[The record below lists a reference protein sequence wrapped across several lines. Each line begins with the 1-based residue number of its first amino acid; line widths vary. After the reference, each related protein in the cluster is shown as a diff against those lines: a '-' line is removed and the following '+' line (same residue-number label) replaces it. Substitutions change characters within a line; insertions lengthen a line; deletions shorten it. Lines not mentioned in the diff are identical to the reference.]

1 MATDTPSRAKP
12 RRQHR
17 GGRQVQDRDNG
28 NGHRQDFAQG
38 ESQTLLPVIGM
49 TGLKHMAGRVN
60 EEYLN
65 AIKSWT
71 TEVKLYLEMRDDTLT
86 GTLLDAIK
94 APLLAAD
101 FDVEPGGEQT
111 PADEEAADF
120 MWKNMNGMKDQ
131 TWVSHTEDGLE
142 CVDFGWMLAAI
153 NLEKRG
159 DGRIWMANLEPR
171 GQETLERW
179 VFSEDDEG
187 DDVEFMR
194 QRNPNFGGG
203 TFDVPLAQCV
213 HFKFRGRKGNP
224 QGHSLLR
231 SLYRTY
237 KFMRNL
243 EDLEAIGVERDVG
256 GMVVAKL
263 SEGNLNDEDM
273 TTLKATMKNLR
284 KDEALYLIEPQG
296 VEFRPWAGGSKIYD
310 VNQIVERYQKLC
322 LMRFFA
328 QFLKLGMD
336 SVGTQALVKGATDF
350 FTLGL
355 KGVQRYLLEAWNQQ
369 LVPYLFHWNR
379 FPGMT
384 GFPKIVWNEPG
395 KPDLT
400 SIITFLNTAV
410 GAHLMTP
417 TDLDEDHLRTLAD
430 MPELPEEE
438 RGAPRSAEQP
448 PTAGLFDN
456 DTWAKQVEA
465 DIQGLQIDGRTRED
479 QLQIHKRL
487 KALEDDAKAKI
498 RG

>member
-1 MATDTPSRAKP
+1 MATDAPSRRP
-12 RRQHR
+12 RRQSR
-17 GGRQVQDRDNG
+17 GGRPNRRNG
-28 NGHRQDFAQG
+28 DRQDFAHQPEG
-38 ESQTLLPVIGM
+38 QTLLPVIGL
-49 TGLKHMAGRVN
+49 TGLKHMAGRIN
-60 EEYLN
+60 EEWHN
-65 AIKSWT
+65 ALKSWQ

-101 FDVEPGGEQT
+101 FGTEPGGEGTQ
-111 PADEEAADF
+111 ADIEAAD
-120 MWKNMNGMKDQ
+120 WLWENMNGMRNQ

-142 CVDFGWMLAAI
+142 CVDFGWMVAAI
-153 NLEKRG
+153 NLEKRR
-159 DGRIWMANLEPR
+159 DGRIWLSNLEPR

-179 VFSEDDEG
+179 LFSEDGKGDE
-187 DDVEFMR
+187 VEFMR

-203 TFDVPLAQCV
+203 MFDVPLNQCV
-213 HFKFRGRKGNP
+213 HVRFRGRKGNP
-224 QGHSLLR
+224 QGQALLR

-256 GMVVAKL
+256 GMVVARL
-263 SEGNLNDEDM
+263 AEGSLNDEDM

-284 KDEALYLIEPQG
+284 RDEALYLIEPQG
-296 VEFRPWAGGSKIYD
+296 VEFRAWAAGSKIYD
-310 VNQIVERYQKLC
+310 VNQIIERYQKLT

-350 FTLGL
+350 FTLGI

-369 LVPYLFHWNR
+369 LVPYLFHWNN
-379 FPGMT
+379 FQGLT
-384 GFPKIVWNEPG
+384 GYPKIVWNEPG

-400 SIITFLNTAV
+400 SIINFLNTAV
-410 GAHLMTP
+410 GAHLFTP
-417 TDLDEDHLRTLAD
+417 TDLDEDHLRVLAD

-448 PTAGLFDN
+448 PIPGMFDLP
-456 DTWAKQVEA
+456 DRLDQVEA
-465 DIQGLQIDGRTRED
+465 AFDDFRMDGRNRED
-479 QLQIHKRL
+479 QLQVHKRL
-487 KALEDDAKAKI
+487 KGLEAEIAELKKI
-498 RG
+498 A